1 MLYLLTLIPVC
12 KGKVNITKKNS
23 PQNRKPA
30 VDPSREAEVN
40 SAIVELSCRII
51 TAQGIEDISCDIL
64 EHAKTLTDSEF
75 GFVGYIDPETGYM
88 IAPTFTK
95 DVWDICQVAN
105 KNYTFKEFKG
115 LWGWVLN
122 NRASLLTNDP
132 ESNPHSNGTPEG
144 HIRIRRFLS
153 APAMIGA
160 ELVGQIALAN
170 SSREYIYDDLLLT
183 EKLASLF
190 ATVVHRKRSED
201 KLVHSL
207 EALQAVYNIATTL
220 RGSYQSLCDEVVLN
234 LAKFLKVSTVSIQ
247 HIEDDKVRIISRVAD
262 GVLYHDET
270 SPLKDSLGSI
280 ALDAKKP
287 YQTIAYGSLK
297 SHVAAP
303 VLNSDGQLEAFIC
316 VTDYEDRTFS
326 EDELRLLEIFAKQ
339 VSYELDRVAL
349 EKKLRHLDK
358 MTLLG
363 QLAAGVAHEVRNP
376 LNAIL
381 AVAEALFQDIKD
393 IGENPDY
400 YKPFLGHIRTQVDRL
415 SNLMGDLL
423 DLGKPIQTSSFQTES
438 VPEICRATIDLWK
451 QTPLSHSHKVL
462 FVIPSEEKNLCVKAD
477 SSRLQQVFFN
487 VLENAC
493 HHSPEGSE
501 IQFVICGPKGQSI
514 HVQII
519 DPGAGVAPENL
530 ARVFEPFF
538 TSRKKGTGL
547 GLSLV
552 KHIVQAHGGEVS
564 IWNNNPAP
572 GCTVQITLPLF
583 QEKME

>member
-1 MLYLLTLIPVC
+1 
-12 KGKVNITKKNS
+12 VNITKKHS
-23 PQNRKPA
+23 SQNRKPA
-30 VDPSREAEVN
+30 GDPSREAEVN
-40 SAIVELSCRII
+40 SAIVELSCRIL
-51 TAQGIEDISCDIL
+51 AAEGIEDISCDIL
-64 EHAKTLTDSEF
+64 EHAKRLTDSEF

-95 DVWDICQVAN
+95 DVWDICRVGN
-105 KNYTFKEFKG
+105 KDYIFKEFKG
-115 LWGWVLN
+115 LWGCVLTS
-122 NRASLLTNDP
+122 RRSLLTNDP
-132 ESNPHSNGTPEG
+132 DSHPHSIGTPEG
-144 HIRIRRFLS
+144 HIPIRRFLS
-153 APAMIGA
+153 APAMIGD

-170 SSREYIYDDLLLT
+170 SSREYTYDDLLLT

-190 ATVVHRKRSED
+190 ATVVHGKRSED

-220 RGSYQSLCDEVVLN
+220 RGTYESLCDEVVLN
-234 LAKFLKVSTVSIQ
+234 LAKFLKVSSVSIQ
-247 HIEDDKVRIISRVAD
+247 HIEDDRARIISRVAE
-262 GVLYHDET
+262 GVLSHDET
-270 SPLKDSLGSI
+270 SPLKDSPGSI

-287 YQTIAYGSLK
+287 YQVKTPGSLR

-303 VLNSDGQLEAFIC
+303 VLSSDGRLEAFIC
-316 VTDYEDRTFS
+316 VTDYNDRTFS

-339 VSYELDRVAL
+339 VSYELDRDAM
-349 EKKLRHLDK
+349 ERKLRHLDK

-423 DLGKPIQTSSFQTES
+423 DLGKPIQAAGFQTES

-451 QTPLSHSHKVL
+451 QTPLSRSHKVL
-462 FVIPSEEKNLCVKAD
+462 LVTPSEEKGLCVRAD
-477 SSRLQQVFFN
+477 SARLQQVFFN

-501 IQFVICGPKGQSI
+501 IQFVICFPKGQSI
-514 HVQII
+514 HVQIV
-519 DPGAGVAPENL
+519 DPGGGVAPENL

-547 GLSLV
+547 GLSIV
-552 KHIVQAHGGEVS
+552 KHIVQAHGGAVS
-564 IWNNNPAP
+564 IWNNNPPP

-583 QEKME
+583 RERPG